1 MARKGTTV
9 NELWTIFKETLCTII
24 NSNVPTKLSRSRH
37 SNPWMNTTLK
47 RMLRRRQRAYN
58 KARSS
63 QHHKDWDRYKHMK
76 TATQR
81 ELRNAHDK
89 YIDDI
94 LLGDIHNE
102 PKRFWSYLKGKR
114 QDSQGVAPLRKT
126 DGFLHNDAPTKAE
139 ILNQQFHSVYT
150 KEDASNIPD
159 MGNSPYQDMQD
170 LKISEEGARKLLKN
184 IKVHKAT
191 GPDEIPAKFL
201 HDFADELSPI
211 LRCIFQLS
219 LDSGTI
225 PNDWRAAS
233 IVPVSKKGDKH
244 LASNY
249 RPISLTSI
257 TCKLMEHI
265 IHSQGMDHLD
275 EHSILC
281 DNQHGFRSKRSCE
294 TQLVITIE
302 EIARKLANGEQVDII
317 LLDFSKVF
325 DKVPHRRLLHKL
337 RYYGIR
343 NNTILWIQDF
353 LSHRTQEVQ
362 LEGHKSTTAD
372 VLSGVPQGTVL
383 GPLLFLLF
391 INDLPESTESDAR
404 LFADD
409 CLLFRPIR
417 NNRDTQILQNDLN
430 SLEEWEN
437 RWQMAFH
444 PEKCVVIRVSNK
456 RKPINARY
464 TIHEHML
471 QEVDSSKYLGVT
483 ISKDIRWD
491 DHINTI
497 TAKANRTLG
506 FLRRN
511 MRGCKSSARAAA
523 YQGLVRP
530 TLEYACSTWDP
541 WNSGNIQQVE
551 KVRRRAAR
559 FVTRNYHDRHPGS
572 VTQMVQQLQ

>member
-1 MARKGTTV
+1 
-9 NELWTIFKETLCTII
+9 
-24 NSNVPTKLSRSRH
+24 
-37 SNPWMNTTLK
+37 
-47 RMLRRRQRAYN
+47 
-58 KARSS
+58 
-63 QHHKDWDRYKHMK
+63 
-76 TATQR
+76 
-81 ELRNAHDK
+81 
-89 YIDDI
+89 
-94 LLGDIHNE
+94 
-102 PKRFWSYLKGKR
+102 
-114 QDSQGVAPLRKT
+114 
-126 DGFLHNDAPTKAE
+126 
-139 ILNQQFHSVYT
+139 
-150 KEDASNIPD
+150 
-159 MGNSPYQDMQD
+159 MGNSPHQDMQD
-170 LKISEEGARKLLKN
+170 LNISEEGVRKLLKN
-184 IKVHKAT
+184 IKIHKTT
-191 GPDEIPAKFL
+191 GPDEIPAKVL
-201 HDFADELSPI
+201 HEFADELSSI

-219 LDSGTI
+219 LDNGTI
-225 PNDWRAAS
+225 PNDRRAAS
-233 IVPVSKKGDKH
+233 IVPVFKKGDKH
-244 LASNY
+244 MAANY

-265 IHSQGMDHLD
+265 IHSQVMDHLD

-294 TQLVITIE
+294 TQLIITIE
-302 EIARKLANGEQVDII
+302 EIARKLATREQVNII
-317 LLDFSKVF
+317 LEFSKAF

-343 NNTILWIQDF
+343 NSTFLWIQDF
-353 LSHRTQEVQ
+353 LSHQTQEVQ
-362 LEGHKSTTAD
+362 LEGHTSTTAD

-430 SLEEWEN
+430 SMEEWEN

-444 PEKCVVIRVSNK
+444 PEKCVVIRVFNK

-464 TIHEHML
+464 TIHGHML
-471 QEVDSSKYLGVT
+471 QEVDSTKYLGVT
-483 ISKDIRWD
+483 ISKDLRWD

-511 MRGCKSSARAAA
+511 MKCCKSSARTAA

-541 WNSGNIQQVE
+541 WNSRKYKDGQPELQ
-551 KVRRRAAR
+551 
-559 FVTRNYHDRHPGS
+559 PGITTTDIL
-572 VTQMVQQLQ
+572 VA

>member
-1 MARKGTTV
+1 M
-9 NELWTIFKETLCTII
+9 LW
-24 NSNVPTKLSRSRH
+24 
-37 SNPWMNTTLK
+37 
-47 RMLRRRQRAYN
+47 
-58 KARSS
+58 
-63 QHHKDWDRYKHMK
+63 YKCCMSGLPQ
-76 TATQR
+76 TF
-81 ELRNAHDK
+81 L
-89 YIDDI
+89 IS
-94 LLGDIHNE
+94 
-102 PKRFWSYLKGKR
+102 FWSDKNMVPMSNSCFWL
-114 QDSQGVAPLRKT
+114 
-126 DGFLHNDAPTKAE
+126 AE
-139 ILNQQFHSVYT
+139 IH
-150 KEDASNIPD
+150 
-159 MGNSPYQDMQD
+159 
-170 LKISEEGARKLLKN
+170 
-184 IKVHKAT
+184 
-191 GPDEIPAKFL
+191 
-201 HDFADELSPI
+201 
-211 LRCIFQLS
+211 
-219 LDSGTI
+219 
-225 PNDWRAAS
+225 
-233 IVPVSKKGDKH
+233 
-244 LASNY
+244 
-249 RPISLTSI
+249 
-257 TCKLMEHI
+257 
-265 IHSQGMDHLD
+265 
-275 EHSILC
+275 
-281 DNQHGFRSKRSCE
+281 
-294 TQLVITIE
+294 
-302 EIARKLANGEQVDII
+302 
-317 LLDFSKVF
+317 FSKAF

-343 NNTILWIQDF
+343 NNTFLWIQDF

-372 VLSGVPQGTVL
+372 VLSGVLQGTVL

-430 SLEEWEN
+430 SMEEWEN

-464 TIHEHML
+464 TIHGHML

-483 ISKDIRWD
+483 ISKDLRWD

-551 KVRRRAAR
+551 KVQRRAAR

-572 VTQMVQQLQ
+572 VTQMVQQLQWETLQVRRVKIRLVLLYKIQQGLVAIPAHLLSAWWYQNQRRAQVSSPKREERHLQIFILPTNHWWLEQTTCTRRLCHLTRRFQEPAGHTHRVPAGSPDNVNIQQSRFYFNCTLHSINFWSCPQHAPEYNALWRVISVPGRRRRRNKNTRNSNRLNTRLFRFVAHLENKHLTFKKMLRNQKGSCNHKSQIEEEQTM

>member
-1 MARKGTTV
+1 M
-9 NELWTIFKETLCTII
+9 
-24 NSNVPTKLSRSRH
+24 
-37 SNPWMNTTLK
+37 
-47 RMLRRRQRAYN
+47 
-58 KARSS
+58 
-63 QHHKDWDRYKHMK
+63 
-76 TATQR
+76 
-81 ELRNAHDK
+81 
-89 YIDDI
+89 
-94 LLGDIHNE
+94 
-102 PKRFWSYLKGKR
+102 
-114 QDSQGVAPLRKT
+114 
-126 DGFLHNDAPTKAE
+126 
-139 ILNQQFHSVYT
+139 
-150 KEDASNIPD
+150 
-159 MGNSPYQDMQD
+159 
-170 LKISEEGARKLLKN
+170 LKN

-191 GPDEIPAKFL
+191 GPDEIPAKVL
-201 HDFADELSPI
+201 HDFADELSLI

-233 IVPVSKKGDKH
+233 IVPVFKKGDKH

-257 TCKLMEHI
+257 TCKLMEHV
-265 IHSQGMDHLD
+265 IHSQVMDHLD

-317 LLDFSKVF
+317 LLDFSKAF

-343 NNTILWIQDF
+343 NNTFLWIQDF

-430 SLEEWEN
+430 SMEEWEN

-444 PEKCVVIRVSNK
+444 PE
-456 RKPINARY
+456 
-464 TIHEHML
+464 
-471 QEVDSSKYLGVT
+471 
-483 ISKDIRWD
+483 
-491 DHINTI
+491 
-497 TAKANRTLG
+497 
-506 FLRRN
+506 
-511 MRGCKSSARAAA
+511 
-523 YQGLVRP
+523 
-530 TLEYACSTWDP
+530 
-541 WNSGNIQQVE
+541 
-551 KVRRRAAR
+551 
-559 FVTRNYHDRHPGS
+559 S
-572 VTQMVQQLQ
+572 VW